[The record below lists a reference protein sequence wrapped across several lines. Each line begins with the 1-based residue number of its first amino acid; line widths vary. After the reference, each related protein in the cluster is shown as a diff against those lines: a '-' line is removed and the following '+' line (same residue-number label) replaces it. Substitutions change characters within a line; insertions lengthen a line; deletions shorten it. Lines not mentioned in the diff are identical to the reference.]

1 MEEVLHDRLRLIY
14 LFCNFFMYLIID
26 LNWFQWKSKK
36 DWFFKDKIDFI
47 LSKLQN
53 SAPDLS
59 SEWHF
64 PVQLIVDKLITF
76 GSGMLF
82 YVWVQ
87 SCLIAPKQYL
97 ICLLRKCT
105 KKANLVIQSVYT
117 GAYHS
122 DRLLVYTGAY
132 QAPGIYQIGYAAPY
146 RSYRSFQ
153 MTELSEAHLNKTLDK
168 FTFFV
173 KTKVVALPNNSALLF
188 FAF

>member
-1 MEEVLHDRLRLIY
+1 
-14 LFCNFFMYLIID
+14 
-26 LNWFQWKSKK
+26 
-36 DWFFKDKIDFI
+36 
-47 LSKLQN
+47 
-53 SAPDLS
+53 
-59 SEWHF
+59 
-64 PVQLIVDKLITF
+64 
-76 GSGMLF
+76 MLF

-117 GAYHS
+117 GAY
-122 DRLLVYTGAY
+122 

-146 RSYRSFQ
+146 QSYRSFQ